1 MNAEL
6 LVLGFIAHICGGLIG
21 GLVGWFGHS
30 IYEHRRRKKYHA
42 QFDRDIIEFIENF
55 QGTVPADQMPEIM
68 AHIVPLASRAQYG
81 ADGWELA

>member
-6 LVLGFIAHICGGLIG
+6 VVLGLLAHICGGLIG